1 MLDRYLLTLLRLEEV
16 DLEERLEVQ
25 VRDRVRVLDLQQAGQ
40 HTIGDDVTLVGG
52 VEARV
57 LLDVVGHELRDLRLR
72 TLGTGRQLHERAQVG
87 RQGTRLQ
94 ERVLRAAEL
103 PRRLLLG
110 RHVGD
115 VLLDT
120 TLTLR
125 ILDLAGR
132 RLGSHEQ
139 VGDDLLQ
146 LVRLAG
152 ADLAETLNNASDRGR
167 GSSGLRRRGR
177 GQGHGRGSDRRHN
190 DLGLGRRLAG
200 GLRGLGGISS
210 SRGSDDGRGGG
221 GLLGGSS
228 GLLRGLGGISRAHRV
243 YNRGRRLCGHF

>member
-1 MLDRYLLTLLRLEEV
+1 M

-40 HTIGDDVTLVGG
+40 HTIGDDVTLVRG

-72 TLGTGRQLHERAQVG
+72 TLRAGRQLHERAQVG
-87 RQGTRLQ
+87 GQGTRLQ

-125 ILDLAGR
+125 ILDLTGR
-132 RLGSHEQ
+132 RLGSQER

-146 LVRLAG
+146 LVRQAG
-152 ADLAETLNNASDRGR
+152 ADLAETLNNASDRRR
-167 GSSGLRRRGR
+167 GSGTGSSLRRRGR
-177 GQGHGRGSDRRHN
+177 GEGHGRGSDRRHN
-190 DLGLGRRLAG
+190 NLGLGRRLAG
-200 GLRGLGGISS
+200 GLRGLGLSS
-210 SRGSDDGRGGG
+210 SRGSDNGGGGRGGG
-221 GLLGGSS
+221 SLLGGSS

>member
-1 MLDRYLLTLLRLEEV
+1 M
-16 DLEERLEVQ
+16 DLQERLEVQ
-25 VRDRVRVLDLQQAGQ
+25 VRDSVRVLDLQQAGQ

-72 TLGTGRQLHERAQVG
+72 TLRAGRQLHERAQVG
-87 RQGTRLQ
+87 GQGTRLQ

-110 RHVGD
+110 RHLRD

-120 TLTLR
+120 TLLLG

-152 ADLAETLNNASDRGR
+152 ADLAETLNNASDRRR
-167 GSSGLRRRGR
+167 GSGTGSGLRRWGR

-200 GLRGLGGISS
+200 GLRGLGLSS
-210 SRGSDDGRGGG
+210 SRSRGSDDGRGGRGGG